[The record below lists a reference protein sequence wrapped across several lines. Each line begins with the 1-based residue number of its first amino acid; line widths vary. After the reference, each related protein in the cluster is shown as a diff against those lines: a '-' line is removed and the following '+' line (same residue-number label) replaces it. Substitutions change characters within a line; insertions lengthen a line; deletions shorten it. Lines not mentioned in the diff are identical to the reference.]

1 MAKKRKTTTRST
13 SKGRSV
19 KLKGRRV
26 SRRPVDGRLSAALG
40 KYVIPLTLL
49 TVLLGATVFLAMS
62 GYQTAASSSFF
73 ALRSVDVRGNERT
86 AADDIKRIVTNSV
99 ERTGVWNADLGD
111 IRTAIEKFPFV
122 KAAAVSRV
130 LPGGIRVNIT
140 ERVPA
145 AVVRLSQGNYLV
157 DGDGTILALATDKN
171 HDLPFVLV
179 GWDEAK
185 SEKAGTENLAR
196 LKMYKRMLD
205 EWKQFDLASRVKEVN
220 LSNPRDPIAVFEDSG
235 NPIAVSLGK
244 ENLGKGLRSAIEAAS
259 GKGGKV
265 KGVNAEGVFPVLQY
279 RDQ

>member
-86 AADDIKRIVTNSV
+86 AGDDIKRIVTSSV
-99 ERTGVWNADLGD
+99 ERTGVWNADLSD

-196 LKMYKRMLD
+196 LKMYKKMLD

-265 KGVNAEGVFPVLQY
+265 KGVNAEGVFPVRQ
-279 RDQ
+279 